1 MSYILEDL
9 SEDFKNIEKVKEC
22 LMWKM
27 LGYKLVDDMDRK
39 IQLLGSINILKKK
52 LINDQII
59 EVKNKSENWIKKN
72 WIN

>member
-27 LGYKLVDDMDRK
+27 LGYKLVNDMGRRM
-39 IQLLGSINILKKK
+39 QLLGSINTLKKK
-52 LINDQII
+52 LTNDQII